1 MTMKEEE
8 IIRHYDTGGNPFRT
22 PDGYFEGFTSRLMER
37 MEREGLTATPAQI
50 PEQQKTTSKV
60 VKMNPIRRAL
70 RYAAAAVLA
79 GICVGTGTYLYM
91 NQSSTD
97 QMMAADAMELLSEE
111 TLEQAFDYEAD
122 YEMLDNSQIAYYLT
136 EAY

>member
-1 MTMKEEE
+1 MKEEE

-37 MEREGLTATPAQI
+37 MEREGLTTTPAQMV
-50 PEQQKTTSKV
+50 EQPTAKV

-70 RYAAAAVLA
+70 RYAAAAVVA

-97 QMMAADAMELLSEE
+97 QMMAGDAMELLSEE

-122 YEMLDNSQIAYYLT
+122 YEMLDNNQIAYYLT

>member
-1 MTMKEEE
+1 MKEEE

-37 MEREGLTATPAQI
+37 MEREGLTTAPAQMV
-50 PEQQKTTSKV
+50 EQPTAKV

-70 RYAAAAVLA
+70 RYAAAAVVA

-91 NQSSTD
+91 NQSSTE
-97 QMMAADAMELLSEE
+97 QMMAGDAMELLSEE